1 MSGPADT
8 FAEDPP
14 PEAAE
19 GAFVVD
25 VAGFEGP
32 LDLLLALARTQK
44 VDLARISILALAD
57 QYLAFIEDVR
67 RGRLELAADYLVMA
81 AWLAYLKSRL
91 LLPVPPQEPGPT
103 AAELADAFARRLRH
117 LERIR
122 RAAAELMARTQLGR
136 DVFPRA
142 LPPSEPAPTGPVT
155 YTATLFDL
163 LSAYARQRQV
173 RALSQVTLKVRA
185 VWSLAEARGRLER
198 LLGVGMVGDW
208 MRLDQ
213 FLLDFTVEPEL
224 RATALASS
232 FSASLEMVREGALDI
247 RQDGAFGPL
256 WLRPRAPVPGAAA
269 GGAPGRGGDMTD
281 GEGT

>member
-1 MSGPADT
+1 VSGDDFT
-8 FAEDPP
+8 EDPAP
-14 PEAAE
+14 RAGEA
-19 GAFVVD
+19 AFVVD

-44 VDLARISILALAD
+44 VDLARISILALAE
-57 QYLAFIEDVR
+57 QYLAFIEDAR

-91 LLPVPPQEPGPT
+91 LLPVPPEEPGPN
-103 AAELADAFARRLRH
+103 AEELAAAFARRLKH

-122 RAAAELMARTQLGR
+122 RAGAELMARPQLGR

-142 LPPSEPAPTGPVT
+142 VPEKDPDTGPVV
-155 YTATLFDL
+155 YTATLYDL

-185 VWSLAEARGRLER
+185 VWSLAEARARLER
-198 LLGVGMVGDW
+198 LLGPEAVADW
-208 MRLDQ
+208 TRLDR
-213 FLLDFTVEPEL
+213 FLLDFTVKPEQ
-224 RATALASS
+224 RASALASS
-232 FSASLEMVREGALDI
+232 FSASLEMVREGMLDI

-256 WLRPRAPVPGAAA
+256 WLRPRGPAA
-269 GGAPGRGGDMTD
+269 GEET
-281 GEGT
+281 

>member
-8 FAEDPP
+8 FAEDAP
-14 PEAAE
+14 AAPGE
-19 GAFVVD
+19 AFVVD

-57 QYLAFIEDVR
+57 QYLAFIEDAR

-91 LLPVPPQEPGPT
+91 LLPAPPQEPGPT
-103 AAELADAFARRLRH
+103 AEELADAFARRLRL

-122 RAAAELMARTQLGR
+122 RAAADLMARTQLGR

-142 LPPSEPAPTGPVT
+142 VPEKTAAPAGPVT
-155 YTATLFDL
+155 YTASLYDL
-163 LSAYARQRQV
+163 LSAYAHQRQV

-198 LLGVGMVGDW
+198 LLGAGVVGDW
-208 MRLDQ
+208 MRLDL
-213 FLLDFTVEPEL
+213 FLLDFTVTPEL

-232 FSASLEMVREGALDI
+232 FSASLEMVREGMLEV
-247 RQDGAFGPL
+247 RQDAAFGPL
-256 WLRPRAPVPGAAA
+256 WLRPRAGATERPG
-269 GGAPGRGGDMTD
+269 GGDMNG